1 MGEHQRIWIQRLS
14 GAVIFGFGVFALLSV
29 VV

>member
-1 MGEHQRIWIQRLS
+1 MGERQRIWIQRLS
-14 GAVIFGFGVFALLSV
+14 GMVIFGFGVFALLSV